1 MICPILKVRFLVMV
15 NIMMVRFSVIIRN
28 PNDNT
33 EIIIYKLKTPP
44 QVVLE
49 QVYWKEKSKD
59 DGVEGDGKALSRKQ
73 SLEQSRQNQEK
84 VLTLLLNTGDDKNF
98 SEM

>member
-1 MICPILKVRFLVMV
+1 M
-15 NIMMVRFSVIIRN
+15 
-28 PNDNT
+28 
-33 EIIIYKLKTPP
+33 
-44 QVVLE
+44 VLE

-73 SLEQSRQNQEK
+73 NLEQSRQNQEK
-84 VLTLLLNTGDDKNF
+84 VLTLLHKADDDKNF

>member
-1 MICPILKVRFLVMV
+1 MTKQRSSFINLIPLHI
-15 NIMMVRFSVIIRN
+15 
-28 PNDNT
+28 D
-33 EIIIYKLKTPP
+33 

-84 VLTLLLNTGDDKNF
+84 V
-98 SEM
+98 